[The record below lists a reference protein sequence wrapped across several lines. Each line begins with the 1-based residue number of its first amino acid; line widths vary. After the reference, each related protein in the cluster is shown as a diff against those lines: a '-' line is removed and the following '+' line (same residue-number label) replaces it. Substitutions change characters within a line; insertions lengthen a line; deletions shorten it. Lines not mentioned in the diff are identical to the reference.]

1 MNNVDFNIKSNIIK
15 ENLIEKNEDKNTTA
29 KIGDLKNSNNP
40 KIIKKKI
47 IKNNAIIYKNK
58 ENFIKEKNNTN
69 NNKLMEDNSLN
80 QIEKNLVGDFNNKK
94 ILENKINNTKLDSP
108 NKILKKKEEVQSN
121 DNNSLKEN
129 NDNKIDV
136 TNINEILELINDLS
150 LNNNEIEKID
160 EINNNIITNKLKLIS
175 ILKDLFKNASNFN
188 NNKKILMESI
198 ELILDSLS
206 TELNIFYNINTMNSQ
221 CPQNII
227 SYIREIIS
235 VFYIISTK
243 CEIIQIIKENILNKL
258 LILFLN
264 YLEIDKEEKISDIN
278 NDFNDIFQKINKI
291 TLNIIQKSNR
301 EEIIIVLMKLIS
313 NFKEESNIALLGI
326 NCLVKLI
333 KITDFKKIDSVK
345 ILTEIIITIQD
356 EELFL
361 GINNNKANELFLKSI
376 KKLLN
381 QLVMKRKYN
390 ILKDYQMAINNCNLQ
405 NEKVCE
411 WIQKILEHNKY

>member
-1 MNNVDFNIKSNIIK
+1 
-15 ENLIEKNEDKNTTA
+15 
-29 KIGDLKNSNNP
+29 
-40 KIIKKKI
+40 
-47 IKNNAIIYKNK
+47 
-58 ENFIKEKNNTN
+58 
-69 NNKLMEDNSLN
+69 MEDNSLN
-80 QIEKNLVGDFNNKK
+80 QIEKNLINDFNNKK
-94 ILENKINNTKLDSP
+94 ILENTINNNNKLNSP
-108 NKILKKKEEVQSN
+108 NKILKQKEEVQSN

-175 ILKDLFKNASNFN
+175 ILKDLFKNSSNFD

-243 CEIIQIIKENILNKL
+243 SEIIQIIKENILNKL

-405 NEKVCE
+405 DEKVCE

>member
-1 MNNVDFNIKSNIIK
+1 M
-15 ENLIEKNEDKNTTA
+15 
-29 KIGDLKNSNNP
+29 
-40 KIIKKKI
+40 
-47 IKNNAIIYKNK
+47 
-58 ENFIKEKNNTN
+58 
-69 NNKLMEDNSLN
+69 
-80 QIEKNLVGDFNNKK
+80 
-94 ILENKINNTKLDSP
+94 
-108 NKILKKKEEVQSN
+108 
-121 DNNSLKEN
+121 KEN

-175 ILKDLFKNASNFN
+175 IFKDLFKNSSNFD

-405 NEKVCE
+405 DEKVCE